1 MLILVISLLLIIL
14 LSRITQKITKVPS
27 TLSVIVYSFSISIF
41 FPDLFAISSE
51 EFDDILYLMLPMILL
66 PDILN
71 ISIKELRNNAGV
83 IFYLAVVSVVAS
95 IAIAI
100 FVTPYILPSYSFTI
114 GMLLALFSMLMATDA
129 ITVASIMSRF
139 KLPEKLKI
147 YAESEALFNDV
158 TALVIF
164 YFIALPLI
172 SGGDVSV
179 LSINY
184 ILLKVLMFSTIIGVC
199 IAYLGFLAI
208 KILKDQLDQFIVIY
222 LVVIISFLLAEHF
235 HIAGILS
242 IVSSALTFKYL
253 VQKETSSRVDNSRE
267 ELTDQ
272 NSVLELIKTIP
283 AITKR
288 EFREYKK
295 EAMFIGVF
303 ANAIVFIIIANIV
316 ELRFLLVYHKEILA
330 VFIITTIIRFVSIS
344 SLILA
349 IKAPFRWSK
358 TLTLSGTKGA
368 LAIVMVHSIPDTFI
382 YKDMFEAV
390 VIGNVLITTF
400 LYTFLLMFHIK
411 FNKEEYQQDIQI
423 ENEGSQDRV
432 LEYTKSIVDILKKDA
447 VTKSYNRA
455 FMEDIIDKELARSHR
470 YKVDFSL
477 LILKVG
483 IEKDDENLLKILGD
497 IVLKN
502 IRLNDYFGKLN
513 DDEYIISTSNTSLSG
528 AVILAEKIAKEFLS
542 SSELSDK
549 MECNFGVTE
558 AQEGDDFEMILEKL
572 EDAIS
577 SSIKKGSYAI
587 EIEI

>member
-447 VTKSYNRA
+447 VTKSYNRS

-502 IRLNDYFGKLN
+502 IRLNDHFGKLN

>member
-27 TLSVIVYSFSISIF
+27 TLSVIVYSFSISLF

-95 IAIAI
+95 IVIAI
-100 FVTPYILPSYSFTI
+100 FVTPYLLPSYSFTI

-147 YAESEALFNDV
+147 YAESEALFNDI

-172 SGGDVSV
+172 SGGDVTLLSV
-179 LSINY
+179 NY
-184 ILLKVLMFSTIIGVC
+184 ILLKVLMFSTFIGVV
-199 IAYLGFLAI
+199 IAYLGFLTI

-222 LVVIISFLLAEHF
+222 LVVIISFLFAEHF

-242 IVSSALTFKYL
+242 IVSSVLTFKYL
-253 VQKETSSRVDNSRE
+253 VQKETARDVKYETE
-267 ELTDQ
+267 ELTDH

-316 ELRFLLVYHKEILA
+316 ELRFLFIYYQEVLV
-330 VFIITTIIRFVSIS
+330 VFVITTIIRFVSIS
-344 SLILA
+344 SLVLA
-349 IKAPFRWSK
+349 IKAPFRWAK

-368 LAIVMVHSIPDTFI
+368 LAIVMVHSIPNTFI

-390 VIGNVLITTF
+390 IIGNVLLSTF
-400 LYTFLLMFHIK
+400 IYTFILMFHIK
-411 FNKEEYQQDIQI
+411 FNKKEYLQDMQE
-423 ENEGSQDRV
+423 ENEGSDNKV
-432 LEYTKSIVDILKKDA
+432 LEYTKNIVDILKKDA

-455 FMEDIIDKELARSHR
+455 FIEDIIDKELARSNR
-470 YKVDFSL
+470 YKLDFSL
-477 LILKVG
+477 LILKVNV
-483 IEKDDENLLKILGD
+483 EKDEIALLKKAGD
-497 IVLKN
+497 IILKN
-502 IRLNDYFGKLN
+502 IRLNDHFGKLN
-513 DDEYIISTSNTSLSG
+513 DDEYIIATSNTSLSG
-528 AVILAEKIAKEFLS
+528 AVILAEKIVKEFLS
-542 SSELSDK
+542 SSELSK
-549 MECNFGVTE
+549 SMKCNFGVTE
-558 AQEGDDFEMILEKL
+558 AHEGDDFEMILEKL
-572 EDAIS
+572 QDALDN
-577 SSIKKGSYAI
+577 SIQKGNYAI